1 MSEYKY
7 YGTYGRQATPA
18 DTRRYLIEF
27 YEQQYRM
34 FTDIG
39 IGGRTRF
46 GVKITEK
53 LIRCTANRLDQIKTG
68 KKTASNTCYFERMMK
83 ILGRPMG
90 HPYSGGKPQLINS
103 NRSFISG
110 VTSKFTTADLG
121 DDSRFSLEHYQD
133 RHYCSEMHRRS
144 MEYTP
149 YTDDISTAYNSE
161 IMKAV
166 LSHDS

>member
-1 MSEYKY
+1 MFEYK
-7 YGTYGRQATPA
+7 QAPPTE
-18 DTRRYLIEF
+18 TRRWLLSF
-27 YEQQYRM
+27 YKEQHRR

-39 IGGRTRF
+39 VGGRTRF

-53 LIRCTANRLDQIKTG
+53 LIQCTANRLDQIKTG

-110 VTSKFTTADLG
+110 VTSKFSTADLG
-121 DDSRFSLEHYQD
+121 DDSRFSLEYNQD
-133 RHYCSEMHRRS
+133 RSYCSEMHRRS

-149 YTDDISTAYNSE
+149 YIDSVSKAYNSE
-161 IMKAV
+161 IMQEV

>member
-7 YGTYGRQATPA
+7 GGSYGRGNPA

-27 YEQQYRM
+27 YEQQLRYC
-34 FTDIG
+34 TQIG

-68 KKTASNTCYFERMMK
+68 KKTASNTCYFERVMK

-110 VTSKFTTADLG
+110 VTSKFSTADLG

-149 YTDDISTAYNSE
+149 YIDSVSKAYNSE
-161 IMKAV
+161 IMQEI

>member
-1 MSEYKY
+1 MFKY
-7 YGTYGRQATPA
+7 QQENTA
-18 DTRRYLIEF
+18 DTRKFLLNF
-27 YEQQYRM
+27 YKEQLHF
-34 FTDIG
+34 FTQIG

-53 LIRCTANRLDQIKTG
+53 LIQCTANRLDQIKTG
-68 KKTASNTCYFERMMK
+68 KKTDSNTCYLERMMK

-103 NRSFISG
+103 NRSFIG
-110 VTSKFTTADLG
+110 NVTSKFTTADLG
-121 DDSRFSLEHYQD
+121 DDSRFSLEYNQD
-133 RHYCSEMHRRS
+133 RSYCSEMHRRS

-149 YTDDISTAYNSE
+149 YIDSVSKAYNSE
-161 IMKAV
+161 IMQEI

>member
-7 YGTYGRQATPA
+7 GGSYGRDNPA

-27 YEQQYRM
+27 YEQQLRYC
-34 FTDIG
+34 TQIG

-53 LIRCTANRLDQIKTG
+53 LIQCTANRLDQIKTG
-68 KKTASNTCYFERMMK
+68 KKTASNTCYPERMMK

-90 HPYSGGKPQLINS
+90 DSPSQLINS

-110 VTSKFTTADLG
+110 VTSKFHTLDLG
-121 DDSRFSLEHYQD
+121 KNNRLSMVDQGDPPIDHTHYID
-133 RHYCSEMHRRS
+133 KV
-144 MEYTP
+144 
-149 YTDDISTAYNSE
+149 STAYNSE
-161 IMKAV
+161 IMQAV

>member
-1 MSEYKY
+1 MFKY
-7 YGTYGRQATPA
+7 TQATPA
-18 DTRRYLIEF
+18 ETRTWLLSF
-27 YEQQYRM
+27 YKEQLRL
-34 FTDIG
+34 FTHIG

-110 VTSKFTTADLG
+110 VTSKFSTADLG
-121 DDSRFSLEHYQD
+121 DDSRFSLEYNQD

-161 IMKAV
+161 IMQAV
-166 LSHDS
+166 LSHDR

>member
-1 MSEYKY
+1 MFKY
-7 YGTYGRQATPA
+7 TQATPA
-18 DTRRYLIEF
+18 ETRTWLLSFYKEQLRY
-27 YEQQYRM
+27 
-34 FTDIG
+34 FTQIG

-53 LIRCTANRLDQIKTG
+53 LIQCTANRLDQIKTG
-68 KKTASNTCYFERMMK
+68 KKTASNTCYLERMMK

-90 HPYSGGKPQLINS
+90 GSPSPLINS

-110 VTSKFTTADLG
+110 VTSKFSTADLG

-161 IMKAV
+161 IMQAV

>member
-1 MSEYKY
+1 MMFEYK
-7 YGTYGRQATPA
+7 QATPSE
-18 DTRRYLIEF
+18 TRTWLLSF
-27 YEQQYRM
+27 YKEQYRM

-68 KKTASNTCYFERMMK
+68 KKTDSNTCYFERMMK

-110 VTSKFTTADLG
+110 VTSKFHTLDLG
-121 DDSRFSLEHYQD
+121 KNNRLSVPDQRDPVIDHTHYID
-133 RHYCSEMHRRS
+133 KV
-144 MEYTP
+144 
-149 YTDDISTAYNSE
+149 STAYNSE
-161 IMKAV
+161 IMQAV
-166 LSHDS
+166 LSHDN

>member
-1 MSEYKY
+1 MMFEYK
-7 YGTYGRQATPA
+7 QATPTE
-18 DTRRYLIEF
+18 TRRWLLSF
-27 YEQQYRM
+27 YKEQHRR

-53 LIRCTANRLDQIKTG
+53 LIQCTANRLDQIKIG
-68 KKTASNTCYFERMMK
+68 KKTASNTCYLERMMK

-90 HPYSGGKPQLINS
+90 HPYPGGKSQLINS

-110 VTSKFTTADLG
+110 VTSKFHTLDLG
-121 DDSRFSLEHYQD
+121 KNNRLSMVDHGDPPIDHTHYID
-133 RHYCSEMHRRS
+133 KV
-144 MEYTP
+144 
-149 YTDDISTAYNSE
+149 STAYNSE
-161 IMKAV
+161 IMQAV

>member
-1 MSEYKY
+1 MMFEYK
-7 YGTYGRQATPA
+7 QATPTE
-18 DTRRYLIEF
+18 TRRWLLSF
-27 YEQQYRM
+27 YKEQHRR

-53 LIRCTANRLDQIKTG
+53 LIQCTANRLDQLKIG
-68 KKTASNTCYFERMMK
+68 KKTASNTCYLERMMK

-90 HPYSGGKPQLINS
+90 DNPSQLINS

-110 VTSKFTTADLG
+110 VTSKFSTADLG
-121 DDSRFSLEHYQD
+121 DDSRFSIEYNQD
-133 RHYCSEMHRRS
+133 RSYCSEMHRRS

-149 YTDDISTAYNSE
+149 YTDSVSKAYNSE
-161 IMKAV
+161 IMQEI